1 MGGVVK
7 ITPKGGAGPQNANYI
22 TRRSAAEEG
31 EVAYHNAPEEVEAAE
46 TWEEMRIRLR
56 SWAEQVQMEERARH
70 GNRAGQARTHYRVVL
85 SYEEEIEAGAAKEDA
100 KEWLEEEF
108 PKAQAVGIVHQDT
121 DHTHVHVWMS
131 ARKLSEK
138 KVHISKQDLKD
149 VHAAFDAIYEQ
160 RMQVQS
166 RNADKIEETRQF
178 QRRYAELKA
187 ETVSEKE
194 LREWAEANRPE
205 RATPP
210 GPKVYRERDERRLA
224 QGAAREAENG
234 RTWREA
240 MVKGRMKRKN
250 SRVERLRKD
259 IDRKKEHL
267 EQVKQELEEQELEE
281 QKPDYFY
288 ERDQGKSAGGES
300 EARGGTGEAESGK
313 RASER
318 ANYGEGGRGGEGGD
332 LHGGKRA
339 AVGDERSSSERQS
352 GGGEDLGGEEGSRDR
367 SGRSEGSDRE
377 QHGAS
382 SDELVDRFSSG
393 PSGGDR
399 GAGSRQGADRGD
411 ELDGDGSADRGGGP
425 GGGGSS
431 PGGPL
436 EGGEVGGGEAEEGG
450 DPEGWGSELEMSDR
464 QEMILDKVDRLA
476 RLASGRTPMRRS
488 QSREQEIRQVKERL
502 LMDLDDPMYRESAEG
517 RESIPRELVEIADHL
532 RAKDEQKAQIF
543 GKSWNYVAEARRRGR
558 NPVEALR
565 KEWSPGREAQSE
577 GQGKDQ
583 GQDRSQS
590 KSQSKSQSRD
600 RSKGRGGRG
609 R

>member
-267 EQVKQELEEQELEE
+267 EQVKQELEEQ
-281 QKPDYFY
+281 KPEHSH
-288 ERDQGKSAGGES
+288 ERDQRRSARDEPGAGGG
-300 EARGGTGEAESGK
+300 AREAESGK

-339 AVGDERSSSERQS
+339 AVGDERASSERRS
-352 GGGEDLGGEEGSRDR
+352 GGEEDLGGEEGGRDR
-367 SGRSEGSDRE
+367 NGQSEGSDRE
-377 QHGAS
+377 QHGAGS
-382 SDELVDRFSSG
+382 SELVGGVSSRF
-393 PSGGDR
+393 SGGDR

-436 EGGEVGGGEAEEGG
+436 EGGEVEGGEAEEGG
-450 DPEGWGSELEMSDR
+450 DPKGWGSELEMSDR
-464 QEMILDKVDRLA
+464 QEMIRNKVDRLA
-476 RLASGRTPMRRS
+476 RLTGRRTTGQRS
-488 QSREQEIRQVKERL
+488 QSRKQEIRQVKERL
-502 LMDLDDPMYRESAEG
+502 LLDLDDPVYREAAEG
-517 RESIPRELVEIADHL
+517 KESIPRELVEIADHL

-543 GKSWNYVAEARRRGR
+543 GKSWNYVAEARRRGK

-565 KEWSPGREAQSE
+565 KGWSPGSEAQSE
-577 GQGKDQ
+577 GQAKDQ

-590 KSQSKSQSRD
+590 QSRD
-600 RSKGRGGRG
+600 RSRGRGGRG